1 MLIDKCKG
9 VSRKNCNDSK
19 DFIVYWN
26 DMGDISE
33 SIEEYNPHKGHKILI
48 VIDDM
53 IADMLYNKKL

>member
-1 MLIDKCKG
+1 M
-9 VSRKNCNDSK
+9 SRKNCNDSK

-26 DMGDISE
+26 DVGDISE
-33 SIEEYNPHKGHKILI
+33 STEEYNPHKGHKIVI